1 MKDPHIQLARE
12 AVENYIKFNKI
23 IGIEEIRL
31 PFEILNQKAGIFV
44 SIYKK
49 DKKDILVLRGCIGTF
64 LPTQQNV
71 AQEIIKN
78 SIAAA
83 TKDDRFA
90 PINKKELKDLS
101 YSVDLLSSP
110 EPVKQIE
117 QLDVKKYGIIVKSED
132 GRTGLLLPDLD
143 GVDKVEQ
150 QIAIAAS
157 KAGIDPTKESVEIYR
172 FTVDRHKEN

>member
-1 MKDPHIQLARE
+1 MDQYIRLARLT
-12 AVENYIKFNKI
+12 VENYIKLDKI
-23 IGIEEIRL
+23 TSTQEVKL
-31 PFEILNQKAGIFV
+31 PAELLTQRAGIFV

-49 DKKDILVLRGCIGTF
+49 DKKNITLRGCIGTF
-64 LPTQQNV
+64 LPTQQNI
-71 AQEIIKN
+71 AQEVIKN
-78 SIAAA
+78 SITAA
-83 TKDDRFA
+83 TKDDRFKQ
-90 PINKKELKDLS
+90 INKKELGDLS
-101 YSVDLLSSP
+101 YSVDLLSPP

-172 FTVDRHKEN
+172 FTVDRHKEK